1 MGKIQS
7 HSYIGTAFESSAL
20 LLKIIEN
27 APSRFCVTDKKVHR
41 EEDWKPGIAV
51 EES

>member
-7 HSYIGTAFESSAL
+7 HSYIGIAFESSAS

-27 APSRFCVTDKKVHR
+27 APSRFCVTDKKVHG
-41 EEDWKPGIAV
+41 EED
-51 EES
+51 